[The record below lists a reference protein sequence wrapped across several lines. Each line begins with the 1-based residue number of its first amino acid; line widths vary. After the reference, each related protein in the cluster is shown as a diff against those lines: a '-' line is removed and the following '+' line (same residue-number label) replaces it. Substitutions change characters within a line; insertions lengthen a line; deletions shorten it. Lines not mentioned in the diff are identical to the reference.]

1 MSTRCSAY
9 SNAELFTFL
18 IQSGDQIRIDYK
30 FPFEKEWAQFDYLF
44 QDGANTKAITEI
56 VLPEGICQLDD
67 YAYSDS
73 KYLTKVTLPK
83 SIRKIGTLV
92 FSGCIRNLKIY
103 YPYN

>member
-1 MSTRCSAY
+1 MIQFAIFSNSTLSDRLYQTSP
-9 SNAELFTFL
+9 SEGLTL

-73 KYLTKVTLPK
+73 KYLKNVTLPK
-83 SIRKIGTLV
+83 SIRKI
-92 FSGCIRNLKIY
+92 
-103 YPYN
+103 